1 MNILIVEDDP
11 VNTRLVGSLL
21 TRWGYEVVTAGNGE
35 EALQI
40 IERER
45 TIPLAIVDWMMPKMD
60 GIELCREIRKRFK
73 EPYIYII
80 LLTTRDQPDDVV
92 KGFEAGAD
100 DYLIKP
106 VHNNELNARIRAAK
120 RIIDLQRELL
130 ATQEV
135 LRTQAT
141 HDSLT
146 GLWNRGAIFEILGRE
161 LDRARR
167 QENPLAV
174 VMIDLDQF
182 KRINDTHGHLIGDE
196 VLWEV
201 AQRVG
206 NAVRSYD
213 SVGRYGGEELLV
225 IAPGYDGDGAMG
237 FAERLRRL
245 LDEAPIPTTG
255 PNLHLT
261 LSAGVVTLAKGQR
274 VEINKLLSA
283 VDDALYRAKSN
294 GRNVC
299 VMGTLPVS

>member
-1 MNILIVEDDP
+1 MTILIVEDDP

-40 IERER
+40 LERER
-45 TIPLAIVDWMMPKMD
+45 TIPLAIMDWMMPRMD
-60 GIELCREIRKRFK
+60 GIELCREIRKRFN

-80 LLTTRDQPDDVV
+80 LLTTRDQPEDVV

-135 LRTQAT
+135 LRIQAT

-146 GLWNRGAIFEILGRE
+146 GLWNRGAIFEALGRE

-174 VMIDLDQF
+174 VMIDLDHF

-201 AQRVG
+201 AKRVG

-213 SVGRYGGEELLV
+213 YVGRYGGEEFLV
-225 IAPGYDGDGAMG
+225 IAPGFDGDRAMDL
-237 FAERLRRL
+237 AERIRCLF
-245 LDEAPIPTTG
+245 EKTPIPTSG
-255 PNLHLT
+255 PTLRLT
-261 LSAGVVTLAKGQR
+261 LSAGVVTLEKGQNA
-274 VEINKLLSA
+274 EINKLLSA

-294 GRNVC
+294 GRNVS
-299 VMGTLPVS
+299 VMGTIPAS